1 MVRTVGSPEA
11 PGAPRMSIPQFLFEL
26 IVLVRTL
33 QGLTLRNCLLVCNT
47 ATPLTLPRLQERI
60 RVVRSD

>member
-11 PGAPRMSIPQFLFEL
+11 PGAPRMSFPQFLFEM
-26 IVLVRTL
+26 IVLVQTL
-33 QGLTLRNCLLVCNT
+33 QGLNLQNCLLVCDT

-60 RVVRSD
+60 RVVRSN